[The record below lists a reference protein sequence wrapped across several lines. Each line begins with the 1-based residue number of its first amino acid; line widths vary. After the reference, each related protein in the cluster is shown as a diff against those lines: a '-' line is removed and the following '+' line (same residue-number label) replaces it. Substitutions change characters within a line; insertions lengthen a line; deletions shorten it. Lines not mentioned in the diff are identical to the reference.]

1 MGRAVLYAD
10 ALKFLTTFRSQLPKA
25 LVVPTL
31 PAGHDTGS
39 HLSPLPLLAI
49 IFPILTLLSP
59 LSSFYSLASLSSLL
73 TLLSPLSPLPHSLCN
88 SHGVPFSSCL
98 SYDVPTYM
106 ILRAA

>member
-59 LSSFYSLASLSSLL
+59 LSSLLFLLSRISLLSPHTPLSSLSFTSLPLQL
-73 TLLSPLSPLPHSLCN
+73 TRRSLFILSEL
-88 SHGVPFSSCL
+88 
-98 SYDVPTYM
+98 
-106 ILRAA
+106 